1 MRKIW
6 QEFRDFAFKGNMID
20 LAVAVII
27 GAAFGQVINSLAND
41 VIMRAI
47 SYGIP
52 SNLAYTE
59 WTIGSKDKGILV
71 GKFLGALVNFLIVA
85 LVVFVLVVK
94 LMGAVVKRATPPK
107 PSEPVQKEC
116 PYCLSTIPIKARKCA
131 HCTADLEPAT

>member
-6 QEFRDFAFKGNMID
+6 HEFREFAFKGSMID

-41 VIMRAI
+41 VLMRAV
-47 SYGIP
+47 SYAFP

-59 WTIGSKDKGILV
+59 WTIGSKDKGVLI

-85 LVVFVLVVK
+85 LVVFVAVVK
-94 LMGAVVKRATPPK
+94 LMGAVMKRTSPPK

-116 PYCLSTIPIKARKCA
+116 PFCLSNIPVKARKCA
-131 HCTADLEPAT
+131 HCTADLQPAA